1 MARERLRMNR
11 TAGRVTPYAPPSH
24 LSRLGAHGVTRPAAA
39 AFTTS
44 RRATPFQRVLC
55 IKISWLFLLLVGS
68 AFAGEVWT
76 IAASGKPIV
85 ADVDGDGLVEVVAV
99 GNDGVLRAIGEA
111 AAK

>member
-1 MARERLRMNR
+1 MNR

-39 AFTTS
+39 AFTTQDE
-44 RRATPFQRVLC
+44 RRHF
-55 IKISWLFLLLVGS
+55 KEFS
-68 AFAGEVWT
+68 ALKSLGCFSCSSEVPRRRGLDNRCERKT
-76 IAASGKPIV
+76 IV
-85 ADVDGDGLVEVVAV
+85 ADVDGDGLIEVVAV